1 MDINEILTRERD
13 SLRDENI
20 ELRKRINELEV
31 SLQEAL
37 NLLETTI
44 NFFKITSI
52 HSILKIIFLNK
63 HLVVSIPVCF
73 PWHRGN

>member
-20 ELRKRINELEV
+20 ELRKRINDLEV

-37 NLLETTI
+37 NLLE
-44 NFFKITSI
+44 
-52 HSILKIIFLNK
+52 NK
-63 HLVVSIPVCF
+63 
-73 PWHRGN
+73 N

>member
-37 NLLETTI
+37 NLLEK
-44 NFFKITSI
+44 N
-52 HSILKIIFLNK
+52 N
-63 HLVVSIPVCF
+63 
-73 PWHRGN
+73 

>member
-31 SLQEAL
+31 SLHEAL
-37 NLLETTI
+37 NLLE
-44 NFFKITSI
+44 N
-52 HSILKIIFLNK
+52 N
-63 HLVVSIPVCF
+63 
-73 PWHRGN
+73 N

>member
-1 MDINEILTRERD
+1 MDINEILTRERN

-37 NLLETTI
+37 NLLE
-44 NFFKITSI
+44 N
-52 HSILKIIFLNK
+52 N
-63 HLVVSIPVCF
+63 
-73 PWHRGN
+73 N

>member
-20 ELRKRINELEV
+20 ERRKRINELEV

-37 NLLETTI
+37 NLLE
-44 NFFKITSI
+44 N
-52 HSILKIIFLNK
+52 N
-63 HLVVSIPVCF
+63 
-73 PWHRGN
+73 N